1 MLPTFPVFMFVL
13 DDVFFPSVLPA
24 GLGIL
29 TWSLIAAKSH
39 CCKGPRVANA
49 WWWWWFI
56 YISGSGTTFWIY
68 RSILVWSSGAW
79 VWDIYTNAWSNWVSH
94 LHERWFDQ
102 HVFTMRAVMWPAFF
116 LGWERCNKSLVN
128 VYRMELYTYGYHHL
142 LSIEDVLI
150 KPAYLLPKFLIMLR
164 EHPNT
169 ELWSQDPQDSNTCG
183 ASRALGSK

>member
-13 DDVFFPSVLPA
+13 DDVFSPSVLPA

-39 CCKGPRVANA
+39 CCTGPRVANA
-49 WWWWWFI
+49 WWWWFI

-68 RSILVWSSGAW
+68 TSIPVWSSGAW
-79 VWDIYTNAWSNWVSH
+79 VWDIYTNAWFNWVSH

-116 LGWERCNKSLVN
+116 LGWERYNKSLVN
-128 VYRMELYTYGYHHL
+128 GTIYLWL
-142 LSIEDVLI
+142 LSSIIYRRCPDQTRI
-150 KPAYLLPKFLIMLR
+150 FA
-164 EHPNT
+164 T
-169 ELWSQDPQDSNTCG
+169 
-183 ASRALGSK
+183 